1 MNLAQAT
8 SRFKSTSQKL
18 FAFCLAASCLLF
30 AFPAAASNETVLY
43 DFPGHPGGM
52 KPYTGVVFDKSGN
65 LFGVTSAGG
74 PNFEGDVYELSPN
87 GDGAWNYTEIYTFS
101 CGAEGCYP
109 SGLAFDDSGNLYVS
123 TSVGGTSNR
132 GTILE
137 MTTDSARAWSA
148 TVLYSF
154 GSDTS
159 KDPQSGGGLVWFNG
173 ALYGVA
179 SGGTD
184 QGGVVFSLTKTS
196 AGDWVEATLHNFE
209 SGNDPSSIIVNT
221 SGVILGTTSGS
232 GPGGAGAGT
241 VFELKQDETGTWKNR
256 ALHTFTAAEGIGP
269 YSLVS
274 DNAGNLYGTT
284 AVGGPGEYGTVFE
297 LSKSSS
303 TWTLSTL
310 HAFSGGLDGAAPNG
324 ISLDSQGRVYG
335 TTFQGGGRGVCEN
348 PPSSQN
354 EYCGT
359 AFLLTPTHSGTWH
372 ETFLHRF
379 AGEKDGGEPAAGLV
393 VDANDNSYGTASEG
407 GTTPYGLVFML
418 NAPGK

>member
-1 MNLAQAT
+1 MNHTPAA
-8 SRFKSTSQKL
+8 SRFKSTSHKL
-18 FAFCLAASCLLF
+18 FAFCIAASCLLF
-30 AFPAAASNETVLY
+30 AFPASASDETVLY

-74 PNFEGDVYELSPN
+74 PNFAGDVYELSPN
-87 GDGAWNYTEIYTFS
+87 GDGAWNYSEIYTFS

-109 SGLAFDDSGNLYVS
+109 NALTFDDTGSLYVS
-123 TSVGGTSNR
+123 TSVGGTGNT

-137 MTTDSARAWSA
+137 LTSDSAGTWSA
-148 TVLYSF
+148 TVIYSF

-159 KDPQSGGGLVWFNG
+159 KDAQSGGGLVWFNG

-179 SGGTD
+179 SGGTR
-184 QGGVVFSLTKTS
+184 QGGVVFSLTKNSEGEWAETI
-196 AGDWVEATLHNFE
+196 LHNFD
-209 SGNDPSSIIVNT
+209 SGDGPNSIKIDT
-221 SGVILGTTSGS
+221 SGVIFGTTSGG
-232 GPGGAGAGT
+232 GPSMAGT
-241 VFELKQDETGTWKNR
+241 VFELKQDEAGMWNQR
-256 ALHTFTAAEGIGP
+256 ILYSFTAPEGIGP
-269 YSLVS
+269 DSLVS
-274 DNAGNLYGTT
+274 DSAGNLYGTT

-297 LSKSSS
+297 LSKGSS

-324 ISLDSQGRVYG
+324 ITLDSQGRVYG

-348 PPSSQN
+348 PPSTQN
-354 EYCGT
+354 EFCGT
-359 AFLLTPTHSGTWH
+359 AFLLSRTKSGTWR

-379 AGEKDGGEPAAGLV
+379 AGEKDGGEPAAGLI
-393 VDANDNSYGTASEG
+393 VDASDNSYGTASEG

-418 NAPGK
+418 NPPGK